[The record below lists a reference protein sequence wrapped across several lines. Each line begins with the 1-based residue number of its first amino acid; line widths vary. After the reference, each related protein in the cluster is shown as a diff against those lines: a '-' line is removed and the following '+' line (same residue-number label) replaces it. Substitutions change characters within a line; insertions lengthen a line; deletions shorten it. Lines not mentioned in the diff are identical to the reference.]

1 MRDIHFPGNNKYAIY
16 LITNLYIPV
25 YIIKARKM
33 KQNRSRLVETCI
45 CLYAHELEGQA
56 SRVPGISHVRSILN
70 VLMPSAF
77 VCWCPK
83 ICILNSN
90 LFQRRASCA
99 KRRQRTTESNHQ
111 YFFMEDFV
119 LTISQKVTLYKLHIR
134 LPVGVSDVMSFRMH
148 RVFIITSYMVL
159 LKKNTGLDQD
169 LLFTDNLQSFQSK

>member
-33 KQNRSRLVETCI
+33 KQNQRCLVEI
-45 CLYAHELEGQA
+45 SISLYARELEGQVP
-56 SRVPGISHVRSILN
+56 RVPGISDVRSVLN

-90 LFQRRASCA
+90 LFQRRASYA

-111 YFFMEDFV
+111 YLFFMEDFV
-119 LTISQKVTLYKLHIR
+119 LAISQEVTLSLNFT
-134 LPVGVSDVMSFRMH
+134 SDCQWVCLMFTSFGMH

-159 LKKNTGLDQD
+159 LKKKYRVGSGLT
-169 LLFTDNLQSFQSK
+169 FYR